1 MSDDLSQSPPKSSSK
16 TSSVVSSDDNNNSE
30 RVSDISSLFTDT
42 GSMVNANSASES
54 ANHESILV
62 YDTSTSS
69 SESEIFVLLD
79 KNESSA
85 LIMSANHTRKKRSY
99 SSTPPIK
106 RPKRTNT
113 VQSYVEI
120 HKPSNNRSSRKR
132 LLSTTLITKE
142 IDDDDSCDGTTG
154 KPSNASNDD
163 SSEEPVY
170 EVESVLDYTVD
181 DNVEY
186 YLVKWKGWSE
196 SDNTWEPSSN
206 LEGCTS
212 LIRKFHRL
220 NPYLKVYGKKQL
232 DDYDDSTSGRLDAF
246 LRRNARVIGKLV
258 QNLTG
263 NLNCIKGRNLKSSIN
278 EIVRSLKNEDDEVRY
293 SVKMPEG
300 LKRLTM
306 SKRKFLRFLEMKV
319 FIKQKL
325 EDWQNEINKVSSDP
339 APIVVINDVD
349 FEYAPESFNYI
360 NDYKAGEG
368 ISIPDDPLVGCDCE
382 DCYENRSNCCGHQS
396 GSSFAYTKYKKLK
409 VPAGS
414 PIYECNKRCA
424 CGPGCLNRVVQ
435 HGRKVKLA
443 IFRTSNLCGWGV
455 KTLEAIPKGT
465 FVMEYVGEVISEQE
479 AERRGHKYDEEG
491 RTYLFDLDYDDGDCP
506 FTVDAAYQGNISHFM
521 NHSCDPNLVVFGV
534 WINSLDPRLPR
545 LAFFS
550 LRDIKRGEELSFD
563 YMMSANRNNTSMSE
577 STGGNNLPMSPKL
590 SKTTNETTADG
601 KDSETKR
608 ILCKCGSSN
617 CRKYLF

>member
-293 SVKMPEG
+293 SVKKHVHSPS
-300 LKRLTM
+300 RHA
-306 SKRKFLRFLEMKV
+306 
-319 FIKQKL
+319 
-325 EDWQNEINKVSSDP
+325 QNVN
-339 APIVVINDVD
+339 
-349 FEYAPESFNYI
+349 
-360 NDYKAGEG
+360 
-368 ISIPDDPLVGCDCE
+368 
-382 DCYENRSNCCGHQS
+382 
-396 GSSFAYTKYKKLK
+396 T
-409 VPAGS
+409 
-414 PIYECNKRCA
+414 
-424 CGPGCLNRVVQ
+424 
-435 HGRKVKLA
+435 
-443 IFRTSNLCGWGV
+443 IFRMKIRPYFQCKRVFW
-455 KTLEAIPKGT
+455 TLP
-465 FVMEYVGEVISEQE
+465 GEVCISESASSVLANSASSVLANSASMQSLM
-479 AERRGHKYDEEG
+479 AR
-491 RTYLFDLDYDDGDCP
+491 DLDLMLIIVNNIY
-506 FTVDAAYQGNISHFM
+506 VDN
-521 NHSCDPNLVVFGV
+521 
-534 WINSLDPRLPR
+534 NS
-545 LAFFS
+545 A
-550 LRDIKRGEELSFD
+550 E
-563 YMMSANRNNTSMSE
+563 Y
-577 STGGNNLPMSPKL
+577 
-590 SKTTNETTADG
+590 
-601 KDSETKR
+601 
-608 ILCKCGSSN
+608 
-617 CRKYLF
+617 